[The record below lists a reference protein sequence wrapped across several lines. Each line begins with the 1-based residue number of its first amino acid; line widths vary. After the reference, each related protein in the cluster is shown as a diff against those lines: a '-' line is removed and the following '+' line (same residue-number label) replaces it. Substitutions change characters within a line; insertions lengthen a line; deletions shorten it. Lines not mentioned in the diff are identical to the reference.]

1 MRTHLICYDL
11 PAYKARKGIKRKMS
25 ERVDRIG
32 LRGNAVRQ
40 YEGDEKFRDS
50 AHKTYGKEI
59 AVIAILIH
67 RALRMSMILDN
78 AMMAVA
84 TMHQKSP
91 LV

>member
-11 PAYKARKGIKRKMS
+11 PAYKARNGIERKMS

-40 YEGDEKFRDS
+40 YECDEKFRDS

-59 AVIAILIH
+59 AVIAILIY
-67 RALRMSMILDN
+67 ATLCMSAILN
-78 AMMAVA
+78 NSMMVV
-84 TMHQKSP
+84 TMACQ
-91 LV
+91 